1 MITCVD
7 DAIANIT
14 QALSD
19 AGLWENSVLIFSSGN
34 YNKTLF
40 TVCKSAF
47 CINTKL

>member
-1 MITCVD
+1 MITCID

-34 YNKTLF
+34 YKQELSESIRAGPI
-40 TVCKSAF
+40 KE
-47 CINTKL
+47 